1 MSRFVKRVVGCIIA
15 SITLSGFLGCGAFV
29 TPADG
34 VNADGTIPNEAACL
48 DLWSLVHFSSGYMLG
63 DQLGDASFVPTFG
76 LLSGYEVIERD
87 VWPGFD
93 ESRLNQNC
101 DIVVG
106 SIGWLVESLASQ

>member
-1 MSRFVKRVVGCIIA
+1 VMALQRYGLTPDRGPIVVTGA
-15 SITLSGFLGCGAFV
+15 NGGVGTVAVSLLSGL
-29 TPADG
+29 
-34 VNADGTIPNEAACL
+34 
-48 DLWSLVHFSSGYMLG
+48 
-63 DQLGDASFVPTFG
+63 
-76 LLSGYEVIERD
+76 GYEVIERD